1 MIDLRLTNAGFW
13 LIIDALSRSG
23 LSGDGAIN
31 CIRQCVI
38 SKMLIMQIVI
48 VGVIACAIFDLWQR
62 VFQKLTAIPPSDW
75 AMVGRWSLGLMTMGQ
90 LIARDLE
97 SQAEWKNERAVGW
110 LVHYGVAVGYAA
122 VYAWLMHTTIL
133 QAGLVDGLIF
143 GVISVAVPW
152 FLFLPCLGK
161 GMLARLTPNPPLV
174 CGLALM
180 MHSLF
185 GVSIGL
191 GFAAFAG

>member
-1 MIDLRLTNAGFW
+1 ML
-13 LIIDALSRSG
+13 
-23 LSGDGAIN
+23 
-31 CIRQCVI
+31 VI
-38 SKMLIMQIVI
+38 QILI
-48 VGVIACAIFDLWQR
+48 VGVVACAIFDLWQR
-62 VFQKLTAIPPSDW
+62 VFQKLTAIPPSNW
-75 AMVGRWSLGLMTMGQ
+75 AMVGRWYRGLMTNGQ

-97 SQAEWKNERAVGW
+97 SQAERKNELAVGW
-110 LVHYGVAVGYAA
+110 LVHYSVAIGYAA
-122 VYAWLMHTTIL
+122 AYAWLMNVGIL
-133 QAGLVDGLIF
+133 QVGLIDGLIF

-185 GVSIGL
+185 GGSIGL
-191 GFAAFAG
+191 GFAVFAD